1 MIYLVIGF
9 WIVWIAALVFLLR
22 WLGNDADRRRK
33 EIANRIR
40 SRGGGRRVSA
50 QEWTE
55 AMERKK
61 QRQTSEDG
69 IIFNE
74 QNRRYEQSL
83 QASKEDNSSKKLN
96 RIWDEEEKDIW
107 SSPEDRKNL
116 H

>member
-40 SRGGGRRVSA
+40 SRGGRRVSA

-55 AMERKK
+55 AMEDRKK
-61 QRQTSEDG
+61 QRQEAKDSVL
-69 IIFNE
+69 FKE
-74 QNRRYEQSL
+74 QNGHYEQSL